1 MASINLSS
9 SNTVGSGTGGSIV
22 TLTMNPAI
30 DVSTSTAKVIS
41 EHKLR
46 CGPSRIDP
54 GGGGVNVARTIHRL
68 GGEALAIYAV
78 GGLTGATYRKLLEAE
93 GVPSL
98 AVPIAGTTRES
109 FTVDET
115 ESGEQFRFVLQGP
128 EFSEAEWRSCL
139 AALEAAIAPGGYVVA
154 SGSLP
159 PGVPTDFYAR
169 VTRLAHAHGA
179 RSIVD
184 SSGEALAEA
193 VAEGVYLVKPSRREL
208 GELVGRELVSEQL
221 EVDAASEL
229 VSRGSAQLVALTL
242 GKAGAVLASAE
253 GVIRLPV
260 PQVNVLSTVG
270 AGDGF
275 LGAFVWRL
283 SQGRDPESAFRTA
296 IAAGSATAAQA
307 ATEMCSLED
316 VELLEALLPEAT
328 RY

>member
-1 MASINLSS
+1 MASVNFSPS
-9 SNTVGSGTGGSIV
+9 TVAGPGAVGSIV
-22 TLTMNPAI
+22 TLTMNPAL
-30 DVSTSTAKVIS
+30 DVSTSTSTVMR

-46 CGPSRIDP
+46 CGPARIDP
-54 GGGGVNVARTIHRL
+54 GGGGVNVARAIYRL

-78 GGLTGATYRKLLEAE
+78 GGLTGDTYRQMLDAE
-93 GVPSL
+93 RVPSL

-115 ESGEQFRFVLQGP
+115 DSGEQFRFVLQGP

-139 AALEAAIAPGGYVVA
+139 AALEEAIRPGGYVVA

-169 VTRLAHAHGA
+169 VARLTHARGA

-184 SSGEALAEA
+184 SSGEALDEA
-193 VAEGVYLVKPSRREL
+193 VAEGVFLVKPSRREL
-208 GELVGRELVSEQL
+208 GELVGRELVGEQD

-229 VSRGSAQLVALTL
+229 VNRGSAQLVALTL
-242 GKAGAVLASAE
+242 GKAGAVLASAG
-253 GVIRLPV
+253 GVMRLPV
-260 PQVNVLSTVG
+260 PEVRVQSAVG

-283 SQGRDPESAFRTA
+283 SQGRDAEFAFRTA
-296 IAAGSATAAQA
+296 VAAGSATAATL
-307 ATEMCSLED
+307 ATEMCSLAD
-316 VELLEALLPEAT
+316 VEALERTLPAAT

>member
-1 MASINLSS
+1 MASINVSA
-9 SNTVGSGTGGSIV
+9 SNASGSGTGGIV
-22 TLTMNPAI
+22 TLTMNPAL
-30 DVSTSTAKVIS
+30 DVSTSTATVMS

-54 GGGGVNVARTIHRL
+54 GGGGVNVSRTIHSF
-68 GGEALAIYAV
+68 GGEALAVYAV
-78 GGLTGATYRKLLEAE
+78 GGLTGATYSALLEAE

-98 AVPIAGTTRES
+98 AVSIAGTTRES
-109 FTVDET
+109 FTVNET
-115 ESGEQFRFVLQGP
+115 GSGEQFRFVLQGP
-128 EFSEAEWRSCL
+128 EFSEPEWRSCL
-139 AALEAAIAPGGYVVA
+139 EALDAAVLPGGYVVA

-159 PGVPTDFYAR
+159 PGVPADFYAR

-208 GELVGRELVSEQL
+208 GELVGRDLVSEQL
-221 EVDAASEL
+221 EVEAASEL

-242 GKAGAVLASAE
+242 GNAGAVLASAE

-260 PQVNVLSTVG
+260 PQVEVLSTVG
-270 AGDGF
+270 AGDAF

-283 SQGRDPESAFRTA
+283 SQGHDPQSAFRTA
-296 IAAGSATAAQA
+296 VAAGSATAARA
-307 ATEMCSLED
+307 ATEMCSLAE
-316 VELLEALLPEAT
+316 VESLEALLPEAV

>member
-1 MASINLSS
+1 MASADFSS
-9 SNTVGSGTGGSIV
+9 SHGTSAARPIV

-30 DVSTSTAKVIS
+30 DVSTSTARVMS

-54 GGGGVNVARTIHRL
+54 GGGGVNVARTIHHL
-68 GGEALAIYAV
+68 GGDALAIYAV
-78 GGLTGATYRKLLEAE
+78 GGLTGVTYRKLLEAE

-109 FTVDET
+109 FTVQET
-115 ESGEQFRFVLQGP
+115 DSGEQFRFVLQGP
-128 EFSEAEWRSCL
+128 EFSEAEWRNCL
-139 AALEAAIAPGGYVVA
+139 AALEVAIVPGGYVVA

-169 VTRLAHAHGA
+169 VTRLAHKHGA
-179 RSIVD
+179 RVIVD

-193 VAEGVYLVKPSRREL
+193 LAEGVYLVKPSRREL
-208 GELVGRELVSEQL
+208 GELVGRELVSEQI

-229 VSRGSAQLVALTL
+229 VSRGSAELVALTL
-242 GKAGAVLASAE
+242 GKAGAVLASVG
-253 GVIRLPV
+253 GVVRLPV
-260 PQVNVLSTVG
+260 PKVRVLSTVG

-283 SQGRDPESAFRTA
+283 SQGRDPEFAFRSA
-296 IAAGSATAAQA
+296 VAAGSATAARA
-307 ATEMCSLED
+307 ATEMCSLAD
-316 VELLEALLPEAT
+316 VELLESLLPAAT